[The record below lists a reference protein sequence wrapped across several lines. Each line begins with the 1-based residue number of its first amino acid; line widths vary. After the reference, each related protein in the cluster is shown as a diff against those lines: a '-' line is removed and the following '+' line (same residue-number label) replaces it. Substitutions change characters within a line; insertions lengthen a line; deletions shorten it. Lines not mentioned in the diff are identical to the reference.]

1 MFPSFMTRLIS
12 AFLLLST
19 LLGVAAA
26 PGAIRTDR
34 QTKGLSPIHP
44 PTPPKTPPV
53 EAAEKLDIILAGVR
67 KQVDPKSRQKFVDPK
82 LEHVLQADA
91 TQIPILYI
99 GDRGYH
105 STLLSGKWTTQHL
118 SGNPSDGI
126 LLGTVTLPAESK
138 AMLFKLLDTVQ
149 RPQETSLLLIDHLL
163 ARVKNFPSSKAAEL
177 DLTIHGLWL
186 PYMQV
191 MLHQGANGAGGIIT
205 KQEEVQYQKVW
216 EEDRFKD
223 HARR

>member
-1 MFPSFMTRLIS
+1 MTHLLS

-26 PGAIRTDR
+26 PGAIRTE
-34 QTKGLSPIHP
+34 GLSPIHP

-82 LEHVLQADA
+82 LEHLLQADA

-105 STLLSGKWTTQHL
+105 STLLSGKWTIQHL

-126 LLGTVTLPAESK
+126 LLGNLTLPAESK
-138 AMLFKLLDTVQ
+138 AMLFKLLDTVE

-163 ARVKNFPSSKAAEL
+163 ARVKTFASFKAAKL
-177 DLTIHGLWL
+177 DLNHVTS
-186 PYMQV
+186 
-191 MLHQGANGAGGIIT
+191 GAGGIIT
-205 KQEEVQYQKVW
+205 KQEAVQYKKVW

-223 HARR
+223 KDDARR